1 LRARRYTHDDVVD
14 EVERTL
20 ATYFALID
28 GEMPPNNKIAP
39 GPHGWPDDFEN
50 FLRSDSVVRMWP
62 SEYPEMW
69 KVWAACSTP
78 TPEPMMPPAELIELV
93 GGGGREG
100 YRSVGAEFRIRAIL
114 AGLRPDHRVLDVGCG
129 SGRIAGALVD
139 YLTDGGSYV
148 GFDIVPAAIDWC
160 REEITS
166 RHPNF
171 CFDVANIHSGF
182 YRPEGAVSPLDYR
195 FPYEDDSF
203 DFVILTSVF
212 THLLPDAVD
221 AYAREVAR
229 VLKPGGRCLATF
241 FLGTEH
247 SYEQLDQG
255 LTAIAFSSNHGV
267 YRTVAETP
275 TEWAVFH
282 DESSVL
288 AMLRL
293 HGLNVAEPVQ
303 YGRWAAPDSQ
313 YSFQD
318 IVILKL
324 DPVPAPPE
332 SSGLQLVTVSHRP
345 SVFEEHLGSSTAALQ
360 HPIVKYN
367 NTVEN
372 VPLPAR
378 YNTFIDTEMTD
389 GWVAFV
395 HHDFCFDSDPLPI
408 LTTASRDNIYGVI
421 GARLTRGGR
430 SKWRRTS
437 REGSRLWKRGRSG
450 TAHLLG
456 RVKCEPVVH
465 PERVVGEPFDLE
477 AALLRA
483 EIDRA
488 IE

>member
-1 LRARRYTHDDVVD
+1 
-14 EVERTL
+14 
-20 ATYFALID
+20 
-28 GEMPPNNKIAP
+28 
-39 GPHGWPDDFEN
+39 
-50 FLRSDSVVRMWP
+50 
-62 SEYPEMW
+62 
-69 KVWAACSTP
+69 
-78 TPEPMMPPAELIELV
+78 
-93 GGGGREG
+93 
-100 YRSVGAEFRIRAIL
+100 
-114 AGLRPDHRVLDVGCG
+114 
-129 SGRIAGALVD
+129 
-139 YLTDGGSYV
+139 
-148 GFDIVPAAIDWC
+148 
-160 REEITS
+160 
-166 RHPNF
+166 
-171 CFDVANIHSGF
+171 
-182 YRPEGAVSPLDYR
+182 
-195 FPYEDDSF
+195 
-203 DFVILTSVF
+203 
-212 THLLPDAVD
+212 
-221 AYAREVAR
+221 
-229 VLKPGGRCLATF
+229 LATF

-465 PERVVGEPFDLE
+465 PERVVGEPFDQPLLVDTVDCCCLIVHSSLIRRAGLRFDEDFAWHFYSEDFSLTARTAHGIETYVLPLE
-477 AALLRA
+477 AGHYGISTGEADGFSETRRLLLAKHGSDFASTCYVPDDVHRLG
-483 EIDRA
+483 ELGQLPSSVLRRSRWK
-488 IE
+488 ES